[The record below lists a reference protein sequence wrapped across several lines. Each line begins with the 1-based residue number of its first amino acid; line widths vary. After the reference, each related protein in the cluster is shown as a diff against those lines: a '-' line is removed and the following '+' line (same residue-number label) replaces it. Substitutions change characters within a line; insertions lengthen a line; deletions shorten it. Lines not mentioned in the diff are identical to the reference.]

1 VTIEAAL
8 AMLVLGDAGSAS
20 GLVWYGAGLAVALLA
35 TSLAGGWDAPLHVSV
50 AILGLILLAR
60 ADQRLTLAP
69 IYGAAL
75 LTVSELARTCHELG
89 PLDSVTPAAI
99 RARLLTVAAS
109 AGLGAC
115 AAAVVALAAA
125 GRPARSV
132 AISAAATLAVAVMYA
147 GIVALA
153 RRGRFTAGDGGA
165 SGADQDVSV
174 RAGRRRE

>member
-115 AAAVVALAAA
+115 AAAV
-125 GRPARSV
+125 